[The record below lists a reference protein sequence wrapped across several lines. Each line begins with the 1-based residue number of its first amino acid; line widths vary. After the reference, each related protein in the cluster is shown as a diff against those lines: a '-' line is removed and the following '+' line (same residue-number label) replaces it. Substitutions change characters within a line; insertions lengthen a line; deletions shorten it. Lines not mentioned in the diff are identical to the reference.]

1 MCEILFARVART
13 LKPMMIWILSQSPNK
28 GLGVVNDQN
37 LLAVTIG
44 TDVVFT
50 ADGSIFDDV
59 QKVHGVPLPQPK
71 KI

>member
-1 MCEILFARVART
+1 
-13 LKPMMIWILSQSPNK
+13 MIWILSQSPNK